1 MAHLAARRCF
11 VQCNLGSGPYASCGY
26 TTSELVCC
34 TLVHKRA
41 PAAINTCNSFSKFR
55 SCYPRRYSLHH
66 TSYMSSITA
75 LETCRP
81 CTMFLKRRSAPAART
96 RDASRADAVSLT
108 PPPGLAVVRCS
119 RSHACNVASVS
130 GGGAAGSSHCC
141 GWFGWLGCH
150 PHGTKLAV
158 KNSMAR
164 RRCCRHAFGR
174 ACSQRLHLG
183 HTWCVAEQRPP
194 GASAR
199 PCCARGRRLGTA
211 TRPLPRQ
218 ARRRRTAAGI
228 LDDASPRPGTMVP
241 RRAASRRRPSM
252 GPEDFARQRKKSFR
266 AVRSLTHF
274 SQRKASTSAS
284 GWAWPGFLHRT
295 ILL

>member
-1 MAHLAARRCF
+1 MTLERARGRVHEGSLVGRIPKLAD
-11 VQCNLGSGPYASCGY
+11 
-26 TTSELVCC
+26 
-34 TLVHKRA
+34 KRA

-96 RDASRADAVSLT
+96 RDASRADAVSPT
-108 PPPGLAVVRCS
+108 PPPSLAVVRCS

-150 PHGTKLAV
+150 PYGTKLAV

-218 ARRRRTAAGI
+218 AHGSPSNCGGNPRRRFAQAGHDGAATSGVEATAIDG
-228 LDDASPRPGTMVP
+228 S
-241 RRAASRRRPSM
+241 
-252 GPEDFARQRKKSFR
+252 
-266 AVRSLTHF
+266 RSLPSEKWVSVAKLT
-274 SQRKASTSAS
+274 
-284 GWAWPGFLHRT
+284 GLPWAWPWVSPPND
-295 ILL
+295 LL

>member
-1 MAHLAARRCF
+1 
-11 VQCNLGSGPYASCGY
+11 
-26 TTSELVCC
+26 
-34 TLVHKRA
+34 
-41 PAAINTCNSFSKFR
+41 
-55 SCYPRRYSLHH
+55 
-66 TSYMSSITA
+66 
-75 LETCRP
+75 
-81 CTMFLKRRSAPAART
+81 MFLKRRSAPAART
-96 RDASRADAVSLT
+96 RDASRADAVSPT
-108 PPPGLAVVRCS
+108 PPPSLAVVRCS

-150 PHGTKLAV
+150 PYGTKLAV

-183 HTWCVAEQRPP
+183 HTWCVAERRPP

-199 PCCARGRRLGTA
+199 PCCARGRRLGA

-218 ARRRRTAAGI
+218 ARTARRRTAAGI

-252 GPEDFARQRKKSFR
+252 RPEDLETSK
-266 AVRSLTHF
+266 
-274 SQRKASTSAS
+274 KASTIALH
-284 GWAWPGFLHRT
+284 GHGRGFCTGRSYFRS
-295 ILL
+295 IESVDR

>member
-1 MAHLAARRCF
+1 
-11 VQCNLGSGPYASCGY
+11 
-26 TTSELVCC
+26 
-34 TLVHKRA
+34 
-41 PAAINTCNSFSKFR
+41 
-55 SCYPRRYSLHH
+55 
-66 TSYMSSITA
+66 
-75 LETCRP
+75 
-81 CTMFLKRRSAPAART
+81 MFLKRRSAPAART

-150 PHGTKLAV
+150 PYGTKLAV

-218 ARRRRTAAGI
+218 ARTARRRTAAGI

-241 RRAASRRRPSM
+241 RRAASRRRPWMERS
-252 GPEDFARQRKKSFR
+252 
-266 AVRSLTHF
+266 RSLPSEKWVSVAKLT
-274 SQRKASTSAS
+274 
-284 GWAWPGFLHRT
+284 GLPWAWPWVSPPND
-295 ILL
+295 LL

>member
-1 MAHLAARRCF
+1 
-11 VQCNLGSGPYASCGY
+11 
-26 TTSELVCC
+26 
-34 TLVHKRA
+34 
-41 PAAINTCNSFSKFR
+41 
-55 SCYPRRYSLHH
+55 
-66 TSYMSSITA
+66 
-75 LETCRP
+75 
-81 CTMFLKRRSAPAART
+81 MFLKRRSAPAART

-183 HTWCVAEQRPP
+183 HTWCVAERRPRRRFSSAVLRARP
-194 GASAR
+194 SAR
-199 PCCARGRRLGTA
+199 HSHTSSSSAGSHGSPSNCGGN
-211 TRPLPRQ
+211 P
-218 ARRRRTAAGI
+218 RRRFAQAGHDGAATSGVEATAMER
-228 LDDASPRPGTMVP
+228 S
-241 RRAASRRRPSM
+241 
-252 GPEDFARQRKKSFR
+252 
-266 AVRSLTHF
+266 RSLPSEKWVSVAKLT
-274 SQRKASTSAS
+274 
-284 GWAWPGFLHRT
+284 GLPWAWPWVSPPND
-295 ILL
+295 LL